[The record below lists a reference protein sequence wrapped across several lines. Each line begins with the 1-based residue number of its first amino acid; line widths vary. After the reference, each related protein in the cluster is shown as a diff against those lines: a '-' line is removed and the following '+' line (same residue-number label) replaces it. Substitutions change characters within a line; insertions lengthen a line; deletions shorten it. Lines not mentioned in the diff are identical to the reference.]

1 MSIDDSNDLM
11 DAVKDFEDVQ
21 SILSPLP
28 TASEAGKSLADT
40 PEPPVGYII
49 KVKNIPTPEESSSTP
64 SISLPDNS
72 SSIPKLHDIS
82 YKQAR
87 EYWNSVIEYVYIA
100 IHVQ

>member
-11 DAVKDFEDVQ
+11 DAVKEFEDVQ

-64 SISLPDNS
+64 SI
-72 SSIPKLHDIS
+72 
-82 YKQAR
+82 
-87 EYWNSVIEYVYIA
+87 
-100 IHVQ
+100 